1 MRKLIYFFL
10 LIGLTLNLKAQKNDL
25 IPNMYSFKL
34 LVDGINDSLKADY
47 LARALEKQ
55 NLVLFA
61 SFSQISDYGYII
73 VSDKSQISNVA
84 SYINLTLN
92 NYKLLEYEE
101 LPLTQN
107 LFLEIYSLRSN
118 NANNILMI
126 LSISF

>member
-1 MRKLIYFFL
+1 MRKLIYFCL

-61 SFSQISDYGYII
+61 SFSQISDYGY
-73 VSDKSQISNVA
+73 N
-84 SYINLTLN
+84 
-92 NYKLLEYEE
+92 
-101 LPLTQN
+101 
-107 LFLEIYSLRSN
+107 
-118 NANNILMI
+118 
-126 LSISF
+126 SIR